1 MRKKERYSN
10 LYSISI
16 AGVFGLI
23 VEVFVMIVSDDTFL
37 VNAALIR
44 VLFGLDK
51 VEVIFELVRG
61 DFLIG
66 FGLDI
71 FDVF

>member
-1 MRKKERYSN
+1 
-10 LYSISI
+10 
-16 AGVFGLI
+16 
-23 VEVFVMIVSDDTFL
+23 MIVSDDTFL

-44 VLFGLDK
+44 VLFGLDI

-66 FGLDI
+66 DWIRIGHLTL
-71 FDVF
+71 DVF

>member
-1 MRKKERYSN
+1 
-10 LYSISI
+10 
-16 AGVFGLI
+16 
-23 VEVFVMIVSDDTFL
+23 MIVSDDTFL

-66 FGLDI
+66 NWIRTGHL
-71 FDVF
+71 

>member
-1 MRKKERYSN
+1 
-10 LYSISI
+10 
-16 AGVFGLI
+16 
-23 VEVFVMIVSDDTFL
+23 MIVSDDTFL

-44 VLFGLDK
+44 VLFGLDI
-51 VEVIFELVRG
+51 VEFIFELVRG

>member
-1 MRKKERYSN
+1 MPLCKDNDNTRCSSVSKEQTT
-10 LYSISI
+10 
-16 AGVFGLI
+16 GLDSF
-23 VEVFVMIVSDDTFL
+23 EFL

-44 VLFGLDK
+44 VLFGLDI

-66 FGLDI
+66 DWIRIGHLTL
-71 FDVF
+71 DVF

>member
-1 MRKKERYSN
+1 
-10 LYSISI
+10 
-16 AGVFGLI
+16 
-23 VEVFVMIVSDDTFL
+23 MIVSDDTFL

-44 VLFGLDK
+44 VLFGLDI
-51 VEVIFELVRG
+51 VEVIFELVRGVRG